1 MNNMQQQH
9 TIRDQ
14 VHLTVASNTEEAC
27 ETHDYTLR
35 ESTLHSLITPPSS
48 NGDESSAQEIAEV
61 LSPDL
66 PNVETPKAIVPE
78 LNTNA
83 STDNASLDIELEDDV
98 NNFRKK
104 VESWHESMT
113 QCNHSAPFTQ
123 IDDHWSVP
131 SGEAENSYLNE
142 LCEKSYDIETHISE
156 YIKKLDRVES
166 AVTSLLHK
174 KEELENLIQHNRDL
188 DKKLPIYMKKH
199 RQDKIETSKPDLK
212 KRPHDSVAS
221 DSLTIDESIVADS
234 GNVHSCKRRR
244 TDFGENQSS
253 TSNTTA
259 TFELRFLDI
268 NSTTNSDDFLR
279 DMGKRIEMDKAQVDQ
294 QIEIVKPLH
303 ERKIRIL
310 HEHHQAYNNVM
321 ATNNCLSRHFEA
333 QRYPTPEP
341 SVAKKFGIL
350 RCKPPSVVNTSLLDG
365 TMSSD
370 LPTYQAHQAALLP
383 AEPQTTFQSTQ
394 KATSSSLEAR
404 HGSPAADTQLDGLQ
418 APISPKSEITRFFE
432 IDPEIKERLGRI
444 TASQHS
450 LVEVCKRQNLLC
462 VAYNSVQQNDNSVDH
477 ESVSRELSNKEEKLK
492 CLRRRDKYVKDN
504 LSEWFGPI

>member
-1 MNNMQQQH
+1 EHTDGLSRLLEDENMNNMQQQH
-9 TIRDQ
+9 TLRDQ
-14 VHLTVASNTEEAC
+14 VHLTVISDTEESC

-48 NGDESSAQEIAEV
+48 NGDKLSAQEIAEV
-61 LSPDL
+61 LSPGL
-66 PNVETPKAIVPE
+66 PNVDTPKAIVPE

-83 STDNASLDIELEDDV
+83 STDNASLDIEPEDDV

-104 VESWHESMT
+104 R
-113 QCNHSAPFTQ
+113 
-123 IDDHWSVP
+123 
-131 SGEAENSYLNE
+131 
-142 LCEKSYDIETHISE
+142 HISE
-156 YIKKLDRVES
+156 YIKKLERVES
-166 AVTSLLHK
+166 AVTSLLRK
-174 KEELENLIQHNRDL
+174 KGELENLIQHNRDL
-188 DKKLPIYMKKH
+188 DKNIADRYEKAQT
-199 RQDKIETSKPDLK
+199 RQDNNKVLLNRLKASKPSEQRRDPPSDLGCSKPDLK
-212 KRPHDSVAS
+212 KRPHDSVPS
-221 DSLTIDESIVADS
+221 DLLTIDKSIVADPGS
-234 GNVHSCKRRR
+234 VHSCKRRR

-259 TFELRFLDI
+259 TFELKFLDI

-310 HEHHQAYNNVM
+310 HEHHQAYNSVM
-321 ATNNCLSRHFEA
+321 ATNNCLSRHFKA
-333 QRYPTPEP
+333 QRYPTPE
-341 SVAKKFGIL
+341 SLVAEDFGIL
-350 RCKPPSVVNTSLLDG
+350 RCKPPSVVNTSLLED

-370 LPTYQAHQAALLP
+370 FPTYQAHQAALLP
-383 AEPQTTFQSTQ
+383 AEPQNTFQSTQ

-418 APISPKSEITRFFE
+418 APISPKSEITRSFE

-450 LVEVCKRQNLLC
+450 LVDVCKRQNLLC
-462 VAYNSVQQNDNSVDH
+462 VAYNSVQQIDNSVDL

-492 CLRRRDKYVKDN
+492 YLRKRDKYVKDN
-504 LSEWFGPI
+504 LSEWFGPM

>member
-1 MNNMQQQH
+1 MNQLNRLKASKPSARR
-9 TIRDQ
+9 RD
-14 VHLTVASNTEEAC
+14 
-27 ETHDYTLR
+27 
-35 ESTLHSLITPPSS
+35 PPS
-48 NGDESSAQEIAEV
+48 D
-61 LSPDL
+61 LS
-66 PNVETPKAIVPE
+66 
-78 LNTNA
+78 
-83 STDNASLDIELEDDV
+83 
-98 NNFRKK
+98 
-104 VESWHESMT
+104 
-113 QCNHSAPFTQ
+113 C
-123 IDDHWSVP
+123 
-131 SGEAENSYLNE
+131 
-142 LCEKSYDIETHISE
+142 
-156 YIKKLDRVES
+156 
-166 AVTSLLHK
+166 
-174 KEELENLIQHNRDL
+174 
-188 DKKLPIYMKKH
+188 
-199 RQDKIETSKPDLK
+199 SKPDLK